1 MSLQT
6 KTTQL
11 LFLFAKRAFRHL
23 LSDAVPTQFSE
34 FSINS
39 VKIFSPTL
47 RLIYMGERRP
57 PAKPGPP
64 SRRAAHKIWDPLRTP
79 PAWRQPESRARTD
92 AHPRMGPTQWVWG
105 LCPLSER
112 HGGTDERV
120 ADPICAGRGASL
132 KCDVSPLRLGQPL
145 RQRDQWWAFI
155 CCKVKRLSD
164 SLPS

>member
-6 KTTQL
+6 KSTQL

-34 FSINS
+34 FSKNS

-64 SRRAAHKIWDPLRTP
+64 PGRCVSRISMLFP
-79 PAWRQPESRARTD
+79 
-92 AHPRMGPTQWVWG
+92 G
-105 LCPLSER
+105 SER
-112 HGGTDERV
+112 REKPGGWCEMFQCIVHTKAQSLTLILESAWLSPGRRKLKPTDQ
-120 ADPICAGRGASL
+120 GL
-132 KCDVSPLRLGQPL
+132 
-145 RQRDQWWAFI
+145 
-155 CCKVKRLSD
+155 
-164 SLPS
+164 